1 MKDIQRNS
9 FVVPLT
15 TYDDSKILVLSQFSG
30 NQKDPHQCVVRV
42 QSGGFGFEGNFYFDN
57 YSRFTA
63 SVEQMAIE
71 NAGSAE
77 LREDYKEQAIKLEIL
92 KLGHVLVSGIIEQYG
107 DHSQV
112 LRFGFKT
119 DQTCLAQFGKDLRR
133 VIEWM
138 QLTRPCRP
146 TLYALSVCRNVRS
159 SHFIM
164 QTAIAYSATDGG
176 VSSKIK
182 H

>member
-1 MKDIQRNS
+1 MSPRLHFTAERPAYKLLLNMAVVENSTMTDIQSNS

-15 TYDDSKILVLSQFSG
+15 TYYDSKILVLSQFSG

-77 LREDYKEQAIKLEIL
+77 LREDYKEQAIKLEIM

-133 VIEWM
+133 VIE
-138 QLTRPCRP
+138 
-146 TLYALSVCRNVRS
+146 
-159 SHFIM
+159 
-164 QTAIAYSATDGG
+164 
-176 VSSKIK
+176 
-182 H
+182 

>member
-1 MKDIQRNS
+1 MAHNKSLQTDNLRGVCIVVSLSLNGTTMQTPHKLRLSEALVENSTMKDIQRNS

-92 KLGHVLVSGIIEQYG
+92 KLGHVLVSGVIEQYG

-133 VIEWM
+133 VIE
-138 QLTRPCRP
+138 
-146 TLYALSVCRNVRS
+146 
-159 SHFIM
+159 
-164 QTAIAYSATDGG
+164 
-176 VSSKIK
+176 
-182 H
+182 